1 MVSKIIIFNTKL
13 SEIPHVRNEYFTGPP
28 RIVIL
33 HMDLAGHTFDDI
45 MRSTDNLGPRY
56 AIGFGASS
64 TVYKC
69 TLKSGKPAAVKKLY
83 THYQQNTPEFEAE
96 LDTVGRI
103 KHRNLVSLLGYSLS
117 PHGNLL
123 FYDYMAN
130 GSLWDVLHGKFA
142 KSIMSG
148 NAGVN
153 KGRHI
158 IGNL

>member
-13 SEIPHVRNEYFTGPP
+13 SEITHVLNEYFTGPP

-117 PHGNLL
+117 PHEISSSTTTWQMGA
-123 FYDYMAN
+123 FGMCYTVR
-130 GSLWDVLHGKFA
+130 SLNQ
-142 KSIMSG
+142 SCRG
-148 NAGVN
+148 NAGV
-153 KGRHI
+153 K
-158 IGNL
+158 